1 MESAN
6 IRKTLHGVPG
16 WTTDGPAQP
25 SPSSAPAF
33 SEAMSQARARLPGA
47 AEPPYQAV
55 LDDLKRQL
63 AGSGRLNVA
72 AYDQPSDDDF
82 NLVRDLARGAIRAHD
97 GKASSAGRALLA
109 SGEGG
114 DVGEELDRLSRRMA
128 DDILGWGPIAPL
140 MQDDKVEEIFINGH
154 DQIWAQRV
162 GEPPRRANAHFLSPN
177 HLRVFINRKL
187 DHGEGGRGVTV
198 KTPWRDH
205 RLADGSRIHVVM
217 SPLVANLGDGAIAVT
232 IRRFRSVARTIDD
245 LLRLSTIPADLA
257 GLLRAAMRAQ
267 LNICISGGTGTGK
280 TTFLTALASEI
291 DPQDRVVTV
300 EDTPELRLDH
310 LPNWV
315 ALVTREAGEDTREV
329 TMADNVRHCLRM
341 RPRRILLGEARGPE
355 VMAILQAMNTGHDGT
370 LFTVHADDAYRS
382 LQRIEDLYL
391 MGGLGNVPLLAIRRT
406 IAHAVNLII
415 NIGVFH
421 DGAGRQVR
429 RVREVAY
436 VTGAVEGEMI
446 AFEPLFAW
454 QAEPGREPSAGRL
467 TYTGAHPS
475 GLIARLES
483 RVPGFSWRAVMRAA
497 R

>member
-1 MESAN
+1 MEPAN
-6 IRKTLHGVPG
+6 VRKTLNGIPG
-16 WTTDGPAQP
+16 WTTDAPPANP
-25 SPSSAPAF
+25 PPTPAF
-33 SEAMSQARARLPGA
+33 TEAMSQARARLPGA
-47 AEPPYQAV
+47 AESPYQAILEDV
-55 LDDLKRQL
+55 KRQL

-72 AYDQPSDDDF
+72 AYDQPTDDDF

-97 GKASSAGRALLA
+97 GKAASAGRQPLMQANN
-109 SGEGG
+109 G
-114 DVGEELDRLSRRMA
+114 DFAAELDHLSRRMA
-128 DDILGWGPIAPL
+128 DDILGWGPISAL
-140 MQDDKVEEIFINGH
+140 MKDELVEEIFINGH
-154 DQIWAQRV
+154 DQIYCQRV
-162 GEPPRRANAHFLSPN
+162 GEPPQRVSAGFLSPN

-187 DHGEGGRGVTV
+187 DYGEGGRGVTV

-205 RLADGSRIHVVM
+205 RLADGSRVHVVM
-217 SPLVANLGDGAIAVT
+217 SPLVTNLGEGAIAVT
-232 IRRFRSVARTIDD
+232 IRRFRSVARTVDD
-245 LLRLSTIPADLA
+245 LLRLSTITPELA
-257 GLLRAAMRAQ
+257 VVLRAAMRAQ
-267 LNICISGGTGTGK
+267 VNIAISGGTGTGK

-291 DPQDRVVTV
+291 DPRDRVVTV
-300 EDTPELRLDH
+300 EDTPELKLDH

-329 TMADNVRHCLRM
+329 SMADNVRHCLRM

-370 LFTVHADDAYRS
+370 LFTVHADDAYRT

-391 MGGLGNVPLLAIRRT
+391 MGGMGNVPLLAIRRT

-421 DGAGRQVR
+421 DGAGRMVR

-436 VTGAVEGEMI
+436 VTGAVEGDMI

-454 QAEPGREPSAGRL
+454 QTEPGRELWTGRL
-467 TYTGAHPS
+467 AFSGAHPT

-483 RVPGFSWRAVMRAA
+483 RAPGFNWRTAMRNA